1 MASSLLGTELITYK
15 KYNVHGEEGKKGVV
29 IGSGASAVE
38 VVETALE
45 RGSGVCRVLAMDDK
59 VRSFFVVMW
68 SSYALFLKGLFS
80 EQITLLIY
88 QY

>member
-1 MASSLLGTELITYK
+1 LHSSQLDRLSPELL
-15 KYNVHGEEGKKGVV
+15 EGKKVVV

-59 VRSFFVVMW
+59 VRSFFVVMSGGW
-68 SSYALFLKGLFS
+68 R
-80 EQITLLIY
+80 ECN
-88 QY
+88 